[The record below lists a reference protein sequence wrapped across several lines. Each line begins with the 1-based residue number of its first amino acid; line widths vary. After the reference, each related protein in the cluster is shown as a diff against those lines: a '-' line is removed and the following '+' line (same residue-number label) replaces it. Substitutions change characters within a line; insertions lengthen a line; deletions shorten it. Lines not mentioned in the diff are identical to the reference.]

1 MKYHASE
8 CLTFPILGTSALRGD
23 RLAFDPGRRKRRVI
37 CREVCE
43 CFSEYN
49 VLVGGASSFD
59 VAPKPCNKYYASDLR
74 CKENGYSHDEV
85 VFVGD
90 DYGMG
95 GNDGSVY
102 PADFHFVRIDDYRA
116 FCDVMATWAE

>member
-1 MKYHASE
+1 MIIDKTLQVPRQKE
-8 CLTFPILGTSALRGD
+8 LQEI
-23 RLAFDPGRRKRRVI
+23 
-37 CREVCE
+37 
-43 CFSEYN
+43 
-49 VLVGGASSFD
+49 
-59 VAPKPCNKYYASDLR
+59 DLY
-74 CKENGYSHDEV
+74 CKEKGYSHDEV

-102 PADFHFVRIDDYRA
+102 PADFHFVRIDNYRA